1 MSDLK
6 ETRKTTYEKW
16 MDQEG
21 VSIIEGYGVDDVQ
34 SLSRKPWPRMGGLG
48 AFIQLKGMEGIT
60 GMYIAEIPPGKA
72 LNPEKHLYE
81 EIIYIL
87 KGIGSTEVWVGN
99 EPKRRFEWAE
109 GSLFS
114 SPLNTWHRLYN
125 GSREPV
131 ILLGFT
137 NAPLVMDIFHNTDM
151 IFSND
156 YVFTD
161 RYQSQEDYFA
171 VGRRIDR
178 GGPRCWVWDTNLI
191 PDVRTAPIDPQ
202 ERKGAGVH
210 VTIFEMAE
218 NALVGHLAEWPV
230 GRYHKAHYHGGGA
243 VLLILKSKGYT
254 LMWPRDLGIHP
265 FTDGH
270 EDRVVRVNWQVG
282 SVYSPPT
289 AWFHQHY
296 NTGPVPARQLA
307 IRYGSIQ
314 YRVGVWEA
322 FQGTGALETLQDGG
336 TIIDYS
342 DEDPKIRSLYEEAVR
357 REGILSQM
365 PPVARKQAPAT

>member
-1 MSDLK
+1 
-6 ETRKTTYEKW
+6 
-16 MDQEG
+16 
-21 VSIIEGYGVDDVQ
+21 
-34 SLSRKPWPRMGGLG
+34 
-48 AFIQLKGMEGIT
+48 
-60 GMYIAEIPPGKA
+60 
-72 LNPEKHLYE
+72 
-81 EIIYIL
+81 
-87 KGIGSTEVWVGN
+87 
-99 EPKRRFEWAE
+99 
-109 GSLFS
+109 
-114 SPLNTWHRLYN
+114 
-125 GSREPV
+125 
-131 ILLGFT
+131 
-137 NAPLVMDIFHNTDM
+137 MDIFHNTDM
-151 IFSND
+151 VFSND

-161 RYQSQEDYFA
+161 RYQSEENYFA
-171 VGRRIDR
+171 VGKRVDR
-178 GGPRCWVWDTNLI
+178 GGPRCWVWNTNLI

-202 ERKGAGVH
+202 ERKGAGVQ

-270 EDRVVRVNWQVG
+270 EEQVVRVNWQVG

-289 AWFHQHY
+289 AWFHQHH

-314 YRVGVWEA
+314 YRVGIWEA

-342 DEDPKIRSLYEEAVR
+342 DEDPKIRALYEEAVR